1 MIFAD
6 ASTLMFWPMFAMV
19 SLTATAWALMGRRR
33 LGAISRGEVPLED
46 FKGHKEPGMP
56 AEASVATRHF
66 ANHFEIPLLF
76 HLACLL
82 HVVYAVGSYL
92 AAGLAWAFVLL
103 RGLHTREHLGRNDVR
118 SRFRFY
124 AASTILVWVLW
135 LELAVRLAVS

>member
-1 MIFAD
+1 MRFAD
-6 ASTLMFWPMFAMV
+6 ASTLMFWPMLAMV
-19 SLTATAWALMGRRR
+19 CLTATAWGVMGRRR
-33 LGAISRGEVPLED
+33 LGAVSRGQVPLED
-46 FKGHKEPGMP
+46 FRGHKEPGMP

-103 RGLHTREHLGRNDVR
+103 RVLHTREHLGRNDVR
-118 SRFRFY
+118 SRFRLY
-124 AASTILVWVLW
+124 AASTALVWVLW
-135 LELAVRLAVS
+135 LELAVRLAVP